1 MALLLLFML
10 LLLLQPGLLLF
21 ARLLAVVRYH
31 DSANHILPQLSLTI
45 ETWLRYCDPAE
56 LNIILSDAEELG

>member
-10 LLLLQPGLLLF
+10 PLQPGLLLF

-31 DSANHILPQLSLTI
+31 DSVNHILPQLSLNI